1 MPYNAH
7 DLAVR
12 EQAFKEAYQRVVEIA
27 ENLRDGEGAKEF
39 HPNWRNEPTANAV
52 EFAAEMVNGLA
63 GWARAERDALDD
75 ALDNG

>member
-1 MPYNAH
+1 MEYNAH

-12 EQAFKEAYQRVVEIA
+12 EQAFKEAYQRVAEIA
-27 ENLRDGEGAKEF
+27 ADLRNESEGYL
-39 HPNWRNEPTANAV
+39 PNWRTESTANAV

>member
-1 MPYNAH
+1 MAYSAH

-12 EQAFKEAYQRVVEIA
+12 EQAFKEACSRIA
-27 ENLRDGEGAKEF
+27 EIGSDLRNESGEY
-39 HPNWRNEPTANAV
+39 HPNWRNESTANAV